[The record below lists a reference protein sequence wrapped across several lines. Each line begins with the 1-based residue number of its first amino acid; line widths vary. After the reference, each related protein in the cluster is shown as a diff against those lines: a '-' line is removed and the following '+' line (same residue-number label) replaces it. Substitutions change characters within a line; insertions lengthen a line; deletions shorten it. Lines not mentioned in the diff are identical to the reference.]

1 MKLQTADRP
10 YFFTAYDVGH
20 VQIGEVRFSSNLII
34 QSEQLWTE
42 WTTHRFADLT
52 LHDMHTLATLD
63 ADIILLGTGLQLR
76 FPRSE
81 LLQPFMQARKGLE
94 VMDIPATC
102 RTYNL
107 LSSEGRKVA
116 AALLF
121 D

>member
-34 QSEQLWTE
+34 QTEHLRTE

-94 VMDIPATC
+94 VMYIPAAC

>member
-34 QSEQLWTE
+34 QTEHLRTE

-94 VMDIPATC
+94 VMDIPAAC
-102 RTYNL
+102 RTYPL
-107 LSSEGRKVA
+107 LSNEGRKVA

>member
-20 VQIGEVRFSSNLII
+20 VQIGEVRFSSHLII
-34 QSEQLWTE
+34 QPEHLRTE

-94 VMDIPATC
+94 VMDIPAAC